1 MSATARTIGMLLRQL
16 SACAVLWACSS
27 ENGGLAPDGGS
38 GGDGTAGTPPNAAGK
53 AGAGTGGASAASG
66 GRTANGGSDTS
77 NGGRAA
83 SSGSGS
89 GGRSGGAGMHNGG
102 AMSAT
107 GGSAPGTG
115 GAPADDA
122 GNPSGPDSG
131 GPVPVICGMTR
142 PGPTNTG
149 VPRGTKLVPS
159 GSITVKQDGQI
170 VEGLDIAGTI
180 TVLANDVTIRKVH
193 IKTGDYYPIRYFD
206 NDNTGL
212 VVEDSEIEG
221 TSGNVT
227 SSIAFAH
234 YTARRLDIHGGA
246 DGLKADED
254 VLIEGCYIHD
264 LSNGNGEHNDGVQST
279 GGKGVTIRGNFISGA
294 SNACVQTG
302 DEHAATED
310 LTVECNWLSGGGY
323 TLNIRGR
330 GDTRPRGTRIVDN
343 RFARDY
349 GYGPWTI
356 DDPSP
361 VVTGNV
367 YDDTGA
373 PIPFP

>member
-1 MSATARTIGMLLRQL
+1 MTAKPLAMGTLFRSLCGCVLL
-16 SACAVLWACSS
+16 AACSS
-27 ENGGLAPDGGS
+27 DSGGAARSDGS
-38 GGDGTAGTPPNAAGK
+38 GGKTGNGGI
-53 AGAGTGGASAASG
+53 GGASA
-66 GRTANGGSDTS
+66 GRT
-77 NGGRAA
+77 
-83 SSGSGS
+83 SS
-89 GGRSGGAGMHNGG
+89 SGGAPSAGGTTHSAGGTTPSTPQAGGTSPSTPHAGG
-102 AMSAT
+102 ATA
-107 GGSAPGTG
+107 
-115 GAPADDA
+115 DA
-122 GNPSGPDSG
+122 GNPPEPDSG
-131 GPVPVICGMTR
+131 GPAPVVCGMVK

-149 VPRGTKLVPS
+149 VPKGTKLTPS

-264 LSNGNGEHNDGVQST
+264 LSNGPGEHNDGVQST

-323 TLNIRGR
+323 TLNIRGV
-330 GDTRPRGTRIVDN
+330 GATRPRGTRIVNN
-343 RFARDY
+343 RFTRDY

-367 YDDTGA
+367 YDDNDA

>member
-1 MSATARTIGMLLRQL
+1 M
-16 SACAVLWACSS
+16 
-27 ENGGLAPDGGS
+27 NDGGNQ
-38 GGDGTAGTPPNAAGK
+38 PEP
-53 AGAGTGGASAASG
+53 
-66 GRTANGGSDTS
+66 
-77 NGGRAA
+77 
-83 SSGSGS
+83 
-89 GGRSGGAGMHNGG
+89 
-102 AMSAT
+102 
-107 GGSAPGTG
+107 
-115 GAPADDA
+115 DA
-122 GNPSGPDSG
+122 GGPT
-131 GPVPVICGMTR
+131 PVVCGMTK

-149 VPRGTKLVPS
+149 VPKGTKLTPS

-227 SSIAFAH
+227 SSVAFAH
-234 YTARRLDIHGGA
+234 YTARRLNIHGGA

-254 VLIEGCYIHD
+254 VLIEGCWIHD
-264 LSNGNGEHNDGVQST
+264 LSNGDGEHNDGVQST
-279 GGKGVTIRGNFISGA
+279 GGKGVTIRGNSISGA

-302 DEHAATED
+302 DEHAPTED

-323 TLNIRGR
+323 TLNIRGV
-330 GDTRPRGTRIVDN
+330 GATRPRGTRIVNN

-349 GYGPWTI
+349 GYGPWTL
-356 DDPSP
+356 DDPAP

-373 PIPFP
+373 PIPFR